1 MLVVHIHELGSAADR
16 VQAERAVADALM
28 KATDK
33 MNADKVI
40 VIEGSEEEVKAF
52 LDVSSVLRMRFSEQ
66 IELERVAAGKA

>member
-1 MLVVHIHELGSAADR
+1 
-16 VQAERAVADALM
+16 M

-52 LDVSSVLRMRFSEQ
+52 LDVSSVLRMRFSKQ